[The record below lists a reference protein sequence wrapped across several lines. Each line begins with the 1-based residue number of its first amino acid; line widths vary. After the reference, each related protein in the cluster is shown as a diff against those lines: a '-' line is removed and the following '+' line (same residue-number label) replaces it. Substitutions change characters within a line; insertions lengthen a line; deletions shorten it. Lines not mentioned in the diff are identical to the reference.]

1 VRHPEAGPV
10 DAEAGPVDAEAGPVD
25 EPRAGAEEDAMSRS
39 PLARTPARAGVI
51 RVLIADDHPVVR
63 QGLRTFLGIQDDI
76 EVVGEAGDGATVV
89 SLAESLRPDI
99 VLLDLKMP
107 GADGLAALGELRAR
121 GVAARVLVLTSVT
134 DRGTVLPAVQAGAA
148 GYLYKDVDPQALVQA
163 IRAVHDGHVLFAPD
177 AAEAVL
183 RDGAAGPRQDRDGP
197 GDPRGGP
204 GDRGAATL
212 TEREREVL
220 VQIARGRSNREIA
233 RALVVSEKTVKT
245 HVSNLLM
252 KLGVQD
258 RTQAALYAVRHGL
271 AGE

>member
-1 VRHPEAGPV
+1 
-10 DAEAGPVDAEAGPVD
+10 
-25 EPRAGAEEDAMSRS
+25 M
-39 PLARTPARAGVI
+39 I

-63 QGLRTFLGIQDDI
+63 QGLRTFLGVQDDI
-76 EVVGEAGDGATVV
+76 EVVGEADDGLSAV
-89 SLAESLRPDI
+89 SLAESLKPDI
-99 VLLDLKMP
+99 VLMDLKMP
-107 GADGLAALGELRAR
+107 GADGLAALAELRAR

-134 DRGTVLPAVQAGAA
+134 ERGHVLPAVQAGAA
-148 GYLYKDVDPQALVQA
+148 GYLYKDVDPRALVQA

-177 AAEAVL
+177 AAEAMV
-183 RDGAAGPRQDRDGP
+183 RTDAADD
-197 GDPRGGP
+197 RGGQ
-204 GDRGAATL
+204 AAL

-233 RALVVSEKTVKT
+233 RALSVSEKTVKT